1 MKKSQEFLIIDAK
14 DSYLKFY
21 FLSSLKKIINS
32 NKMKKSENLPNLFY
46 KFLIENKIL
55 FSKNLTIFFNCG
67 IKNTILYRNT
77 ITFFK
82 TLKLISHVKILQFN
96 YFDIFQLLRNQ
107 SIDCH
112 CLINTGKEFL
122 YQKNND
128 RIKLLKYEAI
138 GALRLNGYVYSN
150 VNLKN
155 KKIKIKHLIFP
166 FNKIQNLLKNSSKS
180 KKPILIFN

>member
-32 NKMKKSENLPNLFY
+32 NNMKKSENLPNLFY
-46 KFLIENKIL
+46 KFLVENKIL

-128 RIKLLKYEAI
+128 KIKLLKYEAI
-138 GALRLNGYVYSN
+138 GAF
-150 VNLKN
+150 
-155 KKIKIKHLIFP
+155 KIKWIRLFKRKF
-166 FNKIQNLLKNSSKS
+166 
-180 KKPILIFN
+180 KK

>member
-1 MKKSQEFLIIDAK
+1 MKKSQDFLIIDIK

-21 FLSSLKKIINS
+21 FFSSLRKITNS
-32 NKMKKSENLPNLFY
+32 IKIKKSENLPNLFY
-46 KFLIENKIL
+46 KFLIENKIF

-67 IKNTILYRNT
+67 VKNTILYRNT

-82 TLKLISHVKILQFN
+82 TLKLISNVKILQFN

-112 CLINTGKEFL
+112 CLINTSKEFL

-128 RIKLLKYEAI
+128 KIKLLKYGAI
-138 GALRLNGYVYSN
+138 DALRLNGHVYSN
-150 VNLKN
+150 VNLQNRKM
-155 KKIKIKHLIFP
+155 KIKPLIFP
-166 FNKIQNLLKNSSKS
+166 FNKMQNLLKNSSKS

>member
-1 MKKSQEFLIIDAK
+1 MKKSQDFLIIDIK

-21 FLSSLKKIINS
+21 FFSSLRKITNS
-32 NKMKKSENLPNLFY
+32 IKIKKSENLPNLFY

-55 FSKNLTIFFNCG
+55 LSKNLTIFFNCG

-82 TLKLISHVKILQFN
+82 TLKLISNVKILQFN
-96 YFDIFQLLRNQ
+96 YFDIFQLLRKH

-112 CLINTGKEFL
+112 CLIHSGKEFL
-122 YQKNND
+122 YQKNNNK
-128 RIKLLKYEAI
+128 IKLLKYGVI
-138 GALRLNGYVYSN
+138 DTLRLNGYVYSN

-155 KKIKIKHLIFP
+155 RKMKIKPLIFP
-166 FNKIQNLLKNSSKS
+166 FNKMQNLLKNSLKS

>member
-1 MKKSQEFLIIDAK
+1 MKKSQDYLIIDIE
-14 DSYLKFY
+14 DRYLKFY
-21 FLSSLKKIINS
+21 FFSSLRKITNSIN
-32 NKMKKSENLPNLFY
+32 MKKSENLPNLFY
-46 KFLIENKIL
+46 KFLIENKIT
-55 FSKNLTIFFNCG
+55 FSENLIIFFNCG

-82 TLKLISHVKILQFN
+82 TLKLISNVKILQFN

-112 CLINTGKEFL
+112 CLINIGKEFL

-128 RIKLLKYEAI
+128 KIKLLKYEAI
-138 GALRLNGYVYSN
+138 DALRLNGYVYSN

-155 KKIKIKHLIFP
+155 RKMKIKPLIFP
-166 FNKIQNLLKNSSKS
+166 FSKMQNLLKNSSKS

>member
-1 MKKSQEFLIIDAK
+1 MEKSQEFLIIDVK

-21 FLSSLKKIINS
+21 FFSSFKKIINS

-55 FSKNLTIFFNCG
+55 FSKNLTIFFNC
-67 IKNTILYRNT
+67 
-77 ITFFK
+77 
-82 TLKLISHVKILQFN
+82 
-96 YFDIFQLLRNQ
+96 FDIFQLLRNQ

-112 CLINTGKEFL
+112 CLINIGKEFL

-128 RIKLLKYEAI
+128 KIKLLKYEAI
-138 GALRLNGYVYSN
+138 DALRLNGYVYSN

-155 KKIKIKHLIFP
+155 RKMKIKPLIFP
-166 FNKIQNLLKNSSKS
+166 FSKMQNLLKNSSKS

>member
-21 FLSSLKKIINS
+21 FFSSLRKIKNS
-32 NKMKKSENLPNLFY
+32 IKMKKSENLPNLFY
-46 KFLIENKIL
+46 KFLIKNKIL
-55 FSKNLTIFFNCG
+55 FSKNLTIFINCG

-82 TLKLISHVKILQFN
+82 TLKLISNVKILQFN

-122 YQKNND
+122 YQKNNNK
-128 RIKLLKYEAI
+128 IKILKYGAI
-138 GALRLNGYVYSN
+138 DTLRLNGHVYSN
-150 VNLKN
+150 VNLQNRKM
-155 KKIKIKHLIFP
+155 KIKPLVFS
-166 FNKIQNLLKNSSKS
+166 FNKMQNLLKNSSKS
-180 KKPILIFN
+180 KKPVLIFN

>member
-1 MKKSQEFLIIDAK
+1 
-14 DSYLKFY
+14 
-21 FLSSLKKIINS
+21 
-32 NKMKKSENLPNLFY
+32 MKKSENLPNLFY

-112 CLINTGKEFL
+112 CLINTGKNS
-122 YQKNND
+122 YIKKIT
-128 RIKLLKYEAI
+128 IKLNY
-138 GALRLNGYVYSN
+138 
-150 VNLKN
+150 
-155 KKIKIKHLIFP
+155 
-166 FNKIQNLLKNSSKS
+166 
-180 KKPILIFN
+180 